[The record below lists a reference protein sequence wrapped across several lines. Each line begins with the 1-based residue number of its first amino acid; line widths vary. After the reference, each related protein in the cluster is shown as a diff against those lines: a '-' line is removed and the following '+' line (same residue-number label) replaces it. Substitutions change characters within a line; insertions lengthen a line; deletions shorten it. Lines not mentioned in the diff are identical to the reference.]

1 MPDDKEIIATIKTQY
16 DGTGAAEAKQ
26 DLSSLPEELRPI
38 AESFAESQSQLDELS
53 AAIGEAN
60 SALREH
66 INSLSPAAA
75 GYDQA
80 RQKATALRDQFVALY
95 RNAERTS
102 DSLSSTRQRLQD
114 LEGSKKAIPNLE
126 MEELSRRAAEARQE
140 VAALREQM
148 TALSAQRGGLTGG
161 AEEAL
166 RAPTVPAGAVSS
178 WGGLFNYI
186 RRGAAGGAA
195 SITNM
200 LRAAGGLV
208 RLSAWGA
215 VAKAALDG
223 FGKTCDDIS
232 KKLGIAEDKSLT
244 FGNVIKGLFMLPAEG
259 AHIVFDRLVTSLISA
274 DNWAGKTIKTFHD
287 VLGTLSHIATID
299 KEVEEAEE
307 RRAAIG
313 ERVAKQMQEEYA
325 AAQKIL
331 QAGAGENFQAAIR
344 EELAARKEV
353 YDERA
358 AAAKEEEAE
367 AARRAAAEEQAANRT
382 LAATQRELEL
392 ATARGDMTQEAA
404 ALELA
409 RAQEA
414 HDTRLAN
421 LQAEQAARKA
431 AAAEAAA
438 DLAKAYSEGMAG
450 AMNNPEIAKWQPV
463 LKVQLPDETELA
475 SIDARL
481 KDQHAQLTEEAREQ
495 LIAEKS
501 RILEQVDEVRRAVAD
516 LVPGLK
522 PTGAQA
528 VEMVRKMQQLNQA
541 FEEGK
546 LSAEQMAGNLSAS
559 AQKSREEAD
568 SAAQKSAEEK
578 REAEAAREK
587 AELQAAAAERA
598 KGWERLE
605 DASLSQ
611 QLGYVERMVS
621 ATKEGSDEW
630 EQWSRQL
637 RRLHNQAAAKE
648 LESIRRLG
656 QDYGRSDDPAA
667 QRAILRRQRQ
677 QLSQLAGRGGLSADL
692 QEQIAREQASVR
704 AAMQHWRAETQKAA
718 AQGQQNLLGAKAPD
732 LQATNKGMQGAVRRI
747 NTALEAQA
755 RQLERETREG
765 DKQSMSRIGE
775 KMVRLAAQAEKLTG
789 YTGQYAD
796 MVNKL
801 KDSARAQLRT
811 GDGLSAEE
819 RKKAEVERK
828 LRAGTQRA
836 TTSERAEESR
846 ARREQQQQERA
857 ARRAAAQQPAAARN
871 TQPAAAAAAQG
882 TGAAQAAQGATQAAT
897 QAAASAQALT
907 TQLTELQTQLQTQAA
922 AMQEALSACA
932 SLAASQASVNA
943 GVKSQLNALKNSIQR
958 LQTRN

>member
-38 AESFAESQSQLDELS
+38 ASSFAESQSQLDELI

-66 INSLSPAAA
+66 INSLAPAAA
-75 GYDQA
+75 GYAQA
-80 RQKATALRDQFVALY
+80 RQEATALRDQFVALY
-95 RNAERTS
+95 RETGQAS
-102 DSLSSTRQRLQD
+102 DSLSATQKRLRD
-114 LEGSKKAIPNLE
+114 WAGAKGAIPNQE
-126 MEELSRRAAEARQE
+126 MQELSRRAAQARRE
-140 VAALREQM
+140 VAALGEQM

-161 AEEAL
+161 GAGSGEEEQRSRAMAEVMRLETL
-166 RAPTVPAGAVSS
+166 TRHE
-178 WGGLFNYI
+178 LNQEI
-186 RRGAAGGAA
+186 Q
-195 SITNM
+195 
-200 LRAAGGLV
+200 
-208 RLSAWGA
+208 RLS
-215 VAKAALDG
+215 
-223 FGKTCDDIS
+223 
-232 KKLGIAEDKSLT
+232 
-244 FGNVIKGLFMLPAEG
+244 
-259 AHIVFDRLVTSLISA
+259 
-274 DNWAGKTIKTFHD
+274 
-287 VLGTLSHIATID
+287 
-299 KEVEEAEE
+299 
-307 RRAAIG
+307 
-313 ERVAKQMQEEYA
+313 
-325 AAQKIL
+325 
-331 QAGAGENFQAAIR
+331 
-344 EELAARKEV
+344 
-353 YDERA
+353 
-358 AAAKEEEAE
+358 
-367 AARRAAAEEQAANRT
+367 AARRAAAAAADTTAYQRLTVQLQTARKAMTDLTAAQNLNKTAWAGQAIQGMQVADTIARLASQAQEGKMQVADLANGVIALSLAFKAGMGPIGLVMAGIQGLQYAYDYFTKESTAALEESREELRKYAEELTQLDQTLQKAASSTRELTLQGMAEGINRTATAMQQAAGEQANARKRT
-382 LAATQRELEL
+382 DIEAQAQNERDLAAAQSKLQLEKARLSLLVAQGQLTAQESKQRLMSIEN
-392 ATARGDMTQEAA
+392 EAA
-404 ALELA
+404 ARRNQLQQEEQLRRNREALAAKNSASQQAAALREELQRQLGEMDTSRFLRLELPSPEEYAALQMKLNSEIATQKDTA
-409 RAQEA
+409 RSREIEQQAQRIAAQLKAAGIAVSGGTQDILSWAAGIKELITQTNGTISQLEQQAEA
-414 HDTRLAN
+414 EGQSAQMAKEKLTS
-421 LQAEQAARKA
+421 LQAEQ
-431 AAAEAAA
+431 E
-438 DLAKAYSEGMAG
+438 M
-450 AMNNPEIAKWQPV
+450 
-463 LKVQLPDETELA
+463 
-475 SIDARL
+475 
-481 KDQHAQLTEEAREQ
+481 REQ
-495 LIAEKS
+495 SYA
-501 RILEQVDEVRRAVAD
+501 
-516 LVPGLK
+516 
-522 PTGAQA
+522 
-528 VEMVRKMQQLNQA
+528 
-541 FEEGK
+541 
-546 LSAEQMAGNLSAS
+546 
-559 AQKSREEAD
+559 
-568 SAAQKSAEEK
+568 
-578 REAEAAREK
+578 AAREL
-587 AELQAAAAERA
+587 AEAQAAAAERA

-605 DASLSQ
+605 DASLTEQ
-611 QLGYVERMVS
+611 IGYVERMVS

-656 QDYGRSDDPAA
+656 QDYGRSEDAGA

-755 RQLERETREG
+755 RQLERETRAG

-796 MVNKL
+796 M
-801 KDSARAQLRT
+801 
-811 GDGLSAEE
+811 DGLSAEE

-871 TQPAAAAAAQG
+871 AQPAAAAAQG

>member
-38 AESFAESQSQLDELS
+38 ASSFAESQSQLDELI

-66 INSLSPAAA
+66 INSLAPAAA
-75 GYDQA
+75 GYAQA
-80 RQKATALRDQFVALY
+80 RQEATALRDQFVALY
-95 RNAERTS
+95 RETGQAS
-102 DSLSSTRQRLQD
+102 DSLSATQKRLRD
-114 LEGSKKAIPNLE
+114 WAGAKGAIPNQE
-126 MEELSRRAAEARQE
+126 MQELSRRAAQARRE
-140 VAALREQM
+140 VAALGEQM

-161 AEEAL
+161 GAGSGEEEQRSRAMAEVMRLETL
-166 RAPTVPAGAVSS
+166 TRHE
-178 WGGLFNYI
+178 LNQEI
-186 RRGAAGGAA
+186 Q
-195 SITNM
+195 
-200 LRAAGGLV
+200 
-208 RLSAWGA
+208 RLS
-215 VAKAALDG
+215 
-223 FGKTCDDIS
+223 
-232 KKLGIAEDKSLT
+232 
-244 FGNVIKGLFMLPAEG
+244 
-259 AHIVFDRLVTSLISA
+259 
-274 DNWAGKTIKTFHD
+274 
-287 VLGTLSHIATID
+287 
-299 KEVEEAEE
+299 
-307 RRAAIG
+307 
-313 ERVAKQMQEEYA
+313 
-325 AAQKIL
+325 
-331 QAGAGENFQAAIR
+331 
-344 EELAARKEV
+344 
-353 YDERA
+353 
-358 AAAKEEEAE
+358 
-367 AARRAAAEEQAANRT
+367 AARRAAAAAADTTAYQRLTVQLQTARKAMTDLTAAQNLNKTAWAGQAIQGMQVADTIARLASQAQEGKMQVADLANGVIALSLAFKAGMGPIGLVMAGIQGLQYAYDYFTKESTAALEESREELRKYAEELTQLDQTLQKAASSTRELTLQGMAEGINRTATAMQQAAGEQAANRT
-382 LAATQRELEL
+382 LAARQRELEL

-605 DASLSQ
+605 DASLTEQ
-611 QLGYVERMVS
+611 IGYVERMVS

-755 RQLERETREG
+755 RQLERETRAG

-871 TQPAAAAAAQG
+871 AQPAAAAAQG